1 MKKRLL
7 SFVIIL
13 TLVLGMTVTSESFAA
28 SVSARLSG
36 GSCQV
41 GKTVTVTLTYSGP
54 QLFGAT
60 ATLSYDTSALELT
73 GTGGNIT
80 TPNGNSFLIETMG
93 ATSMSA
99 TFTFK
104 AKKAGSYTVSASTT
118 NGLTYDSEEFSCAPV
133 SATVKVTEPPEPAK
147 PSKPSTGTS
156 SGSGTN
162 TNSGTPNRRGDFTE
176 EEKIEPEEEEEEKP
190 LEKPEQIEVEIGG
203 KDYVIFEDL
212 KKEDAPEG
220 FKLATAKYGQW
231 EWEVPVYAE
240 EDGTYILICVVNKET
255 EAKEFFLYS
264 EEDEGSFSSEIP
276 VSVAEFM
283 EYKELAEAAKAG
295 ERNDDSILLPVMIG
309 VLIAAAACAIV
320 LQIIILRKRRDT
332 VE

>member
-28 SVSARLSG
+28 SVSVRLSG
-36 GSCQV
+36 GSCKV
-41 GKTVTVTLTYSGP
+41 NEKVTVTLTYSGET
-54 QLFGAT
+54 LGA
-60 ATLSYDTSALELT
+60 AIVKLDYDHDALSLI
-73 GTGGNIT
+73 GHGGNAS
-80 TPNGNSFLIETMG
+80 TPNGDSFLLNTDG
-93 ATSMSA
+93 TSSMVA
-99 TFTFK
+99 TFTFT
-104 AKKAGSYTVSASTT
+104 AKKTGEYKVVANT
-118 NGLTYDSEEFSCAPV
+118 NEGETWESGPFSCAPV

-203 KDYVIFEDL
+203 KAYIIFEDL

-240 EDGTYILICVVNKET
+240 EDGTYILICAVNKKTET
-255 EAKEFFLYS
+255 KEFFLYS
-264 EEDEGSFSSEIP
+264 EEDGGSFSSEIP

-283 EYKELAEAAKAG
+283 EYKELAEEAKAE
-295 ERNDDSILLPVMIG
+295 ERSNDSILLPVMIG

-320 LQIIILRKRRDT
+320 LQIIILRKRRDI